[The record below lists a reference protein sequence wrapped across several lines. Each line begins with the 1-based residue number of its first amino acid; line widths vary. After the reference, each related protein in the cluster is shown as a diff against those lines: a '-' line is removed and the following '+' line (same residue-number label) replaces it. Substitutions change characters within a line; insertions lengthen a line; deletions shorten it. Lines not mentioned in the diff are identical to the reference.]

1 MSRSPHICGNK
12 IQLHRD
18 ASWRTQTSHIASY
31 LQADLQNVKLES
43 IEFWSYAEI
52 LFHFL
57 GKTSP
62 IHLFFSSLI
71 LFQISLPFC
80 VWQTESLIFILFIL
94 LVFIWLIKFST
105 ERRGSFGAESE
116 LDTNIYIQGRWW
128 DMWRNPDGCDV
139 MTWESSQYTQDTV

>member
-1 MSRSPHICGNK
+1 MSRSPHISGNK

-31 LQADLQNVKLES
+31 LQADLQKCQARINR
-43 IEFWSYAEI
+43 I
-52 LFHFL
+52 LILCWNLVSF
-57 GKTSP
+57 
-62 IHLFFSSLI
+62 IHLFFSSLS
-71 LFQISLPFC
+71 LSQISLPFC

-105 ERRGSFGAESE
+105 ERRGSFGAEPE